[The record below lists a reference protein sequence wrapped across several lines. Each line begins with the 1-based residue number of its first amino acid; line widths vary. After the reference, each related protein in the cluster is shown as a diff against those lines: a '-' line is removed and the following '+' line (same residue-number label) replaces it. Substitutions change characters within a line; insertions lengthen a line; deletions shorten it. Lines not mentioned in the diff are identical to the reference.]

1 VDGSPA
7 ASLPS
12 VEARGSGPPPPRRRR
27 PLPPA
32 VNLACFLLT
41 VYSTLVAG
49 TLWTLDDL
57 TWPTLR
63 DVMLTPSLWPLG
75 ASYSLCLI
83 LILGAHEMG
92 HYVACRLYR
101 IDASLPFFLPAP
113 NLFGTFGAVI
123 RIRGAIS
130 HRRALFDIGVAG
142 PIAGFVVAV
151 PVLLY
156 GLSLSTV
163 THAPP
168 KPGDVVLPSCLLLDW
183 LYPRFFP
190 AAEASIQLHPAFGA
204 AWLGLFATSLNL
216 IPIGQLDGGHMLY
229 ALSRR
234 AHAVVSRLGIPLLIV
249 LGIVFKGWHLVTF
262 GLIFALIGPGHPP
275 LLDEADGLG
284 PGRLA
289 VGLLGLLIFIG
300 CFILRFPAVL

>member
-1 VDGSPA
+1 MAETPGAQLPPIGTGWPA
-7 ASLPS
+7 A
-12 VEARGSGPPPPRRRR
+12 PPPRRS
-27 PLPPA
+27 LPPA

-49 TLWTLDDL
+49 ALWSLDDL
-57 TWPTLR
+57 TWPTIR
-63 DVMLTPSLWPLG
+63 DVMLTPSLWTLG
-75 ASYSLCLI
+75 AGYSFCLL

-123 RIRGAIS
+123 RIRAPIS
-130 HRRALFDIGVAG
+130 HRRALFDIGIAG
-142 PIAGFVVAV
+142 PIAGFVVAM

-163 THAPP
+163 THEPP
-168 KPGDVVLPSCLLLDW
+168 RPGELSLTSCLLLDW
-183 LYPRFFP
+183 LYPFFLP
-190 AAEASIQLHPAFGA
+190 AGDVTVRVDPIFGA

-216 IPIGQLDGGHMLY
+216 IPIGQLDGGHVLY

-234 AHAVVSRLGIPLLIV
+234 AHGVVSWLGVPLLITI
-249 LGIVFKGWHLVTF
+249 GMIFKGLHLVVF
-262 GLIFALIGPGHPP
+262 GLIFTLIGSGHPR
-275 LLDEADGLG
+275 LLDETEELG
-284 PGRLA
+284 PGRRVLA
-289 VGLLGLLIFIG
+289 VVGLLIFVA
-300 CFILRFPAVL
+300 CFFLRLPG